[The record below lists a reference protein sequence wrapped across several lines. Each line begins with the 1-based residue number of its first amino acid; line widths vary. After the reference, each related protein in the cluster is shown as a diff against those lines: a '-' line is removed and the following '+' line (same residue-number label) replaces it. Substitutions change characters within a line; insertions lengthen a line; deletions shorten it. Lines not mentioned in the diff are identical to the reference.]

1 MKILIDTNIFLDV
14 ILLRHQHYENSAKVW
29 SLVSEKKISGYISAI
44 SINNLH
50 YILLKQK
57 DRTSVGELI
66 DQLLEEFEIVPL
78 TKSLLL
84 EAKEMERND
93 LEDMIQFASAKSSG
107 CDYIIT
113 RNAKVFPEEKISIV
127 EPADFMEIVS
137 SKKGAG

>member
-14 ILLRHQHYENSAKVW
+14 ILFRNQHYENSAKVW
-29 SLVSEKKISGYISAI
+29 SLVSEKKISGYVSAI

-66 DQLLEEFEIVPL
+66 DQLLDEFEIVPL

-84 EAKEMERND
+84 EAKKIDKND
-93 LEDMIQFASAKSSG
+93 LEDMIQFVSAKRSG
-107 CDYIIT
+107 CDHIVT
-113 RNAKVFPEEKISIV
+113 RNVKDFPEDGTRIT
-127 EPADFMEIVS
+127 EPADFLKTIIEGG
-137 SKKGAG
+137 K